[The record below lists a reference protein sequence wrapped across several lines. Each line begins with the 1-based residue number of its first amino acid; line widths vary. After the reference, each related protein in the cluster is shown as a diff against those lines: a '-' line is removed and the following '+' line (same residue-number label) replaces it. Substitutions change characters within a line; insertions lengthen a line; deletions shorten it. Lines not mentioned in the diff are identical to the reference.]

1 VFHYLSDIIQDN
13 PCRRISIAALVN
25 VEFVGYQLTHEFKDV
40 FREAMIKIGERNKLG
55 PQSETEV
62 AVMDYL
68 KKRGMRF
75 SNKQVIHVANIVGR
89 VMVME
94 ALREWI
100 PEK

>member
-1 VFHYLSDIIQDN
+1 MNKKEDN
-13 PCRRISIAALVN
+13 QALDLAIKAGI
-25 VEFVGYQLTHEFKDV
+25 VEFVGYQLTREFKDV
-40 FREAMIKIGERNKLG
+40 FREAVIKIGERNKLG
-55 PQSETEV
+55 PQCETEV

-75 SNKQVIHVANIVGR
+75 SNKQVIHAANIVGR
-89 VMVME
+89 IMIME